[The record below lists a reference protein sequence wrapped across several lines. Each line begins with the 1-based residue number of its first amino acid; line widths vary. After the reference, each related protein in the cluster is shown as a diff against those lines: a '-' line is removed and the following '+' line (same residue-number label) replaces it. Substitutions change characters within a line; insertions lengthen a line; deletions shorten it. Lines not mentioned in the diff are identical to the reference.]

1 MSPVTTFSP
10 ARLLPYSILG
20 GLGVSVLGGS
30 GRRRRGRPW
39 LHGRLAAALPRRR
52 RASVGPVGR
61 GMAVVGPRLGSGGG
75 GAQSGVQLG
84 QGGVSPLAV
93 LFKRLR
99 LHHLAA
105 VAAHHQVEVVM
116 AGVEAK
122 DGHVFQ
128 ESRHTNQSHTQH
140 SCIMK
145 SQWKRTSVPKRPAL
159 RREGLLISLVMV
171 RHKGGGGRVCWTSRG
186 RFITQPDRAVKIAPF
201 SANRYVSGPIG
212 RDSPVPA
219 PLAFP
224 RPKQRDLRV
233 SCG

>member
-30 GRRRRGRPW
+30 GRRRWGRPW

-128 ESRHTNQSHTQH
+128 ESRHTNHSHT
-140 SCIMK
+140 
-145 SQWKRTSVPKRPAL
+145 RNT
-159 RREGLLISLVMV
+159 
-171 RHKGGGGRVCWTSRG
+171 
-186 RFITQPDRAVKIAPF
+186 AV
-201 SANRYVSGPIG
+201 
-212 RDSPVPA
+212 
-219 PLAFP
+219 
-224 RPKQRDLRV
+224 
-233 SCG
+233 